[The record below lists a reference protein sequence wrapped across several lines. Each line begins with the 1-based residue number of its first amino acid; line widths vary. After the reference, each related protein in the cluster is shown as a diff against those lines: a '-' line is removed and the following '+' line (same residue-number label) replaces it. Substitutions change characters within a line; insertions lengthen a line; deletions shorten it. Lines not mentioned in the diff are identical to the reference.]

1 MILSTQP
8 ITRLV
13 LLIMIFIKSAFLF
26 LLLDYYFLGLT
37 YIIVYVGAIAI
48 LFLFV
53 IMMAETHVTPLK
65 STSASHITILPDS
78 LNVENTNLNNS
89 YKLRI
94 PSSSML
100 RINSINGSASHLA
113 KGLGSTSKDVRSTN
127 TLLTMSLWLI

>member
-8 ITRLV
+8 ITRLA
-13 LLIMIFIKSAFLF
+13 LLIKIFIKSAFLF

-65 STSASHITILPDS
+65 STKNELITILPNS

-94 PSSSML
+94 PSSSMGS
-100 RINSINGSASHLA
+100 INSINGSATHLA
-113 KGLGSTSKDVRSTN
+113 KGLGLEYSRSTN
-127 TLLTMSLWLI
+127 TLLSIIL